1 LEGTAWERQQK
12 GNWLRLLMSGD
23 HKAFAEFIDKYK
35 EAVFMCCRRLGLRD
49 DQAEDVA
56 SETFLAAYKGLA
68 RYSGRAELST
78 WLWAI
83 AYRQAVSYLRK
94 NRRQWQLEA
103 EPDEQ
108 IAGSKEQEPAAAVQS
123 KETQGLVWQAV
134 DRLPRLWAVAAILYY
149 REQKSIADIAGIMR
163 TKENTV
169 KTYLFRAREKLKET
183 LGPVFGQ
190 DADDTK

>member
-1 LEGTAWERQQK
+1 MKGTAWERQQK
-12 GNWLRLLMSGD
+12 DSWLRLLRSGD
-23 HKAFAEFIDKYK
+23 HQAFAEFIDKYK
-35 EAVFMCCRRLGLRD
+35 EAVFMCCRRLGLRE

-56 SETFLAAYKGLA
+56 SETFLAAYKGLG

-94 NRRQWQLEA
+94 NRRQWQFEA

-108 IAGSKEQEPAAAVQS
+108 IAGSKEQEPAAVIQG
-123 KETQGLVWQAV
+123 KETESLVWQAV

-149 REQKSIADIAGIMR
+149 REQKSVADIAGIMQA
-163 TKENTV
+163 KENTV

-183 LGPVFGQ
+183 LAPVFGE

>member
-1 LEGTAWERQQK
+1 MEGTAWERQQK
-12 GNWLRLLMSGD
+12 DSWLRLLRSGD
-23 HKAFAEFIDKYK
+23 HQAFAEFIDKYK

-56 SETFLAAYKGLA
+56 GETFLAAYKGLA

-83 AYRQAVSYLRK
+83 AYRQAISYLRK

-108 IAGSKEQEPAAAVQS
+108 IAANKEQEPSAAMQG
-123 KETQGLVWQAV
+123 KETESLVWQAV
-134 DRLPRLWAVAAILYY
+134 DRLPRLWALAVILYY
-149 REQKSIADIAGIMR
+149 REQKSVADIAGIMQ

-169 KTYLFRAREKLKET
+169 KTYLFRARAKLRET
-183 LGPVFGQ
+183 LAPVFGEQ
-190 DADDTK
+190 ADDTG

>member
-1 LEGTAWERQQK
+1 M
-12 GNWLRLLMSGD
+12 RLLKSGD
-23 HKAFAEFIDKYK
+23 HQAFTEFIDKYK
-35 EAVFMCCRRLGLRD
+35 ESVFMCCRRLGLRD

-56 SETFLAAYKGLA
+56 SETFLAAYRGLG

-78 WLWAI
+78 WLWSI

-94 NRRQWQLEA
+94 NRRHRQLEA

-108 IAGSKEQEPAAAVQS
+108 IAGSKEQEPSAAMQG
-123 KETQGLVWQAV
+123 KETESLVWAAV
-134 DRLPRLWAVAAILYY
+134 DRLPRLWALAAILYY
-149 REQKSIADIAGIMR
+149 REQKSVADIGRIMR

-183 LGPVFGQ
+183 LAPVFGEE
-190 DADDTK
+190 ADDTR

>member
-1 LEGTAWERQQK
+1 M
-12 GNWLRLLMSGD
+12 RLLKSGD
-23 HKAFAEFIDKYK
+23 HQAFTEFIDKYK
-35 EAVFMCCRRLGLRD
+35 ESVFMCCRRLGLRD

-56 SETFLAAYKGLA
+56 SETFLAAYRGLG

-94 NRRQWQLEA
+94 NRRQWQLEG

-108 IAGSKEQEPAAAVQS
+108 IAGIKEQEPSAAMQGR
-123 KETQGLVWQAV
+123 ETESLVWEAV
-134 DRLPRLWAVAAILYY
+134 DRLPRLWALAVVLYY
-149 REQKSIADIAGIMR
+149 REQKSVADIGRIMR

-183 LGPVFGQ
+183 LAPVFGE
-190 DADDTK
+190 DADDTR